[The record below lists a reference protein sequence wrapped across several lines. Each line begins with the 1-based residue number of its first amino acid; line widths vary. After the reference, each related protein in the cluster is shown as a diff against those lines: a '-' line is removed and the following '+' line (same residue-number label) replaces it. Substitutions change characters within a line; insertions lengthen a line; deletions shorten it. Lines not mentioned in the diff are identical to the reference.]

1 MTDYRKCFNTELRAS
16 LQDTQHIKCPSLKRN
31 KYERFRVVRVDG
43 HKTGRKKRAQRNS
56 KIKKKENNNNPE
68 SKPYNSRK
76 PRMRQIVTTARIK
89 VYLPYILPITLI
101 RCVISVFKNT
111 NNIALNI
118 NILSVI
124 ISNQLFEQSRSKA
137 SILPSFCVI

>member
-1 MTDYRKCFNTELRAS
+1 
-16 LQDTQHIKCPSLKRN
+16 
-31 KYERFRVVRVDG
+31 
-43 HKTGRKKRAQRNS
+43 
-56 KIKKKENNNNPE
+56 
-68 SKPYNSRK
+68 
-76 PRMRQIVTTARIK
+76 MRQIVTTARIK

>member
-56 KIKKKENNNNPE
+56 KIKKKRTTTTLRASRTIRENRE
-68 SKPYNSRK
+68 
-76 PRMRQIVTTARIK
+76 
-89 VYLPYILPITLI
+89 
-101 RCVISVFKNT
+101 
-111 NNIALNI
+111 
-118 NILSVI
+118 
-124 ISNQLFEQSRSKA
+124 
-137 SILPSFCVI
+137 